1 MPCRKGDTFVDRG
14 QGEEQGEREPWC
26 PWGQFWCP
34 GRVAAPVA
42 AAAAGGGG
50 SDRGEGDGSRE
61 EGRDDAAGGRD
72 GDSPGAG
79 LRAVTA
85 GG

>member
-1 MPCRKGDTFVDRG
+1 MPCRKGDTFLDRG

-34 GRVAAPVA
+34 GRVAAPV